1 PGPRNREGIP
11 MSAAFRSLWSTPG
24 TCVAL
29 ILLLTFVLLNV
40 LAYRQARAMTRYAQ
54 TTKPAVKPEDLSLLG
69 KLRAL
74 SGGLLVPKPRRDA
87 TPADVGLE
95 YEKHTVTGGSLAL
108 DAWYVP
114 HPADRGLRPLFH

>member
-1 PGPRNREGIP
+1 ANGP
-11 MSAAFRSLWSTPG
+11 
-24 TCVAL
+24 
-29 ILLLTFVLLNV
+29 
-40 LAYRQARAMTRYAQ
+40 AYRQARAMTRYAQ

-108 DAWYVP
+108 EAWYVP
-114 HPADRGLRPLFH
+114 HPGDRGLVLLFHGYTRCKAHLLPEARPLPP